1 MLTVL
6 YVFGCLFA
14 ILAGGLAVPFFMAV
28 AFQEF
33 EAAQAFFATSLLL
46 GFVGGGLI
54 LALKGGRTI
63 VNRRESLLLAGL
75 VWLVIPV
82 PAALPFFFSG
92 YPTNFLQAYFEA
104 VSGFT
109 TTGASI
115 LDDLS
120 EIPLSLIFF
129 RSFLQ
134 WLGGLA
140 MLLLF
145 GLILGELTGPER
157 IDRRLRQINRG
168 VLGSADHIWD
178 AARSVVPLYGG
189 LTFVCFLLLMVAQ
202 IPAFDALC
210 LSLSTLSTGGF
221 MPRAGT
227 VSLYGSPFA
236 ELVLAVFM
244 FLGAVSIFW
253 VRSIVQFQWAGL
265 TKTKEPIYIGVAIIV
280 TGVVLAIPLLLISP
294 EQGFRSVYHSLT
306 LGIATAASIVSTTG
320 FAISAQTQEI
330 FPFVA
335 LMFLCMIGG
344 GSFST
349 AGGLKFFRLM
359 AMLEQA
365 GRDLKQLVY
374 PHGVGVMDKKAP
386 TTEDNVA
393 LTLAANFAVFLLA
406 IAGLALLLSVT
417 DLSFSA
423 AIAASVSA
431 ISNIGPAF
439 GLAALP
445 ELADEISY
453 SEISASGQLL
463 LCAGM
468 IFGRV
473 EVLVLLSLF
482 YIGFWR
488 A

>member
-14 ILAGGLAVPFFMAV
+14 ILAAALTAPLLMAI

-33 EAAQAFFATSLLL
+33 VAAQAFFATALLL

-63 VNRRESLLLAGL
+63 VNRKESLLLAGL
-75 VWLVIPV
+75 VWLIIPV
-82 PAALPFFFSG
+82 PAALPFFFIGHPES
-92 YPTNFLQAYFEA
+92 FVQAYFEA

-109 TTGASI
+109 TTGASV
-115 LDDLS
+115 LGDLT
-120 EIPLSLIFF
+120 EIPLSLMFF

-140 MLLLF
+140 TLLLF

-168 VLGSADHIWD
+168 VLGSADHIWE
-178 AARSVVPLYGG
+178 AAQTVVPLYGG
-189 LTFVCFLLLMVAQ
+189 LTFACFLLLLVAQ

-244 FLGAVSIFW
+244 FFGAVSIFW
-253 VRSIVQFQWAGL
+253 VRSIVQFQWRSL
-265 TKTKEPIYIGVAIIV
+265 TKTKEPIYIGMAIIFM
-280 TGVVLAIPLLLISP
+280 GVVLTIPLLLISP
-294 EQGFRSVYHSLT
+294 EQGFRSFYHSLT
-306 LGIATAASIVSTTG
+306 LGIATAASIISTTG

-330 FPFVA
+330 FPFVG
-335 LMFLCMIGG
+335 LIFLCLIGG

-349 AGGLKFFRLM
+349 AGGLKFFRLV

-365 GRDLKQLVY
+365 WRDVKQLVY
-374 PHGVGVMDKKAP
+374 PHGVGVMDKKVIDA
-386 TTEDNVA
+386 EDNVA
-393 LTLAANFAVFLLA
+393 LTLAANFAVFLMA
-406 IAGLALLLSVT
+406 IAGLALLLSIT
-417 DLSFSA
+417 DLPFAA

-439 GLAALP
+439 ELAALP
-445 ELADEISY
+445 ELANEVSY
-453 SEISASGQLL
+453 SEISHTGQLL